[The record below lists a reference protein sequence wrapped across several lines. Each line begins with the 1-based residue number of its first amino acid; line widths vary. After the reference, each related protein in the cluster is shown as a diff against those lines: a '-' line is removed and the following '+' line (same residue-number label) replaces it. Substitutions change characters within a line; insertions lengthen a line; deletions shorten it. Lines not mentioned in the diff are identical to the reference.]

1 MAYQQSKSGRSQQRV
16 CKVPQESK
24 DLLWFFSKPLLWS
37 FWGPVN
43 GFRNSFLSVWPA
55 IEKCQ
60 PISVFYFGSSQPHMV
75 DSLFLY
81 QLFNILILE
90 KCEKKEPLYRPPLWS
105 SSDFTINRRIIFS
118 TGVEWYDVVFHI
130 FCGYFIAV
138 WQAFFAIFDL
148 KVCSSRP
155 IKLQTAANIV
165 HQNGVRADLVSKT
178 SSYWSRRIYPNSYN
192 ACRLP
197 PESKDLHGLLIFKFF
212 CVLERALF
220 AP

>member
-105 SSDFTINRRIIFS
+105 SSDFTINRQIIFS

-130 FCGYFIAV
+130 FCGYFSICFAEVAIALSL
-138 WQAFFAIFDL
+138 QITLTLEKNFQKEFLKQILIKNIATFAGKTCDL
-148 KVCSSRP
+148 TNCPDMRKKFCP
-155 IKLQTAANIV
+155 YLEP
-165 HQNGVRADLVSKT
+165 RA
-178 SSYWSRRIYPNSYN
+178 W
-192 ACRLP
+192 
-197 PESKDLHGLLIFKFF
+197 
-212 CVLERALF
+212 
-220 AP
+220 